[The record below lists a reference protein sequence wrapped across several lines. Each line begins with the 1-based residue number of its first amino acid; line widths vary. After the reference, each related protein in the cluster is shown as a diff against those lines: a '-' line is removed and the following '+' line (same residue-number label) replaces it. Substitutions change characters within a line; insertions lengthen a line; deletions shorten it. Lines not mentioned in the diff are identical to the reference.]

1 MQHLPDPVFPPLLTG
16 HPVDVPL
23 SPFEEACRRA
33 NRGELGAGDL
43 LWSRNSK
50 RAECAVILE
59 PEIPL
64 RRAVQM
70 GPLVQVALADCLGAL
85 LPPRVGV
92 HFRWPATLLL
102 NGAQAGETWIRASS
116 GRRDELPEWLVV
128 GFTLW
133 LAHDFGGKEPGE
145 ALSETSFAEEGAG
158 ELTRTDILQS
168 FAAHF
173 LTWLNMWQDEGF
185 RPVHESWIGRVE
197 GREAPADIVHRD
209 ERVRGRVL
217 GLNEEAELL
226 VSIGPGATRVLPLLD
241 ALEFWAPEQAAP

>member
-1 MQHLPDPVFPPLLTG
+1 MHLPDPVFPPLLTG

-23 SPFEEACRRA
+23 SPFEEACRQA
-33 NRGELGAGDL
+33 NRSELGAGDL
-43 LWSRNSK
+43 IWSRNSK

-70 GPLVQVALADCLGAL
+70 APLVQVALADCLGAL

-92 HFRWPATLLL
+92 HYRWPAALLL
-102 NGAQAGETWIRASS
+102 NGAKAGETWIRASS
-116 GRRDELPEWLVV
+116 GRRDEVPEWLVV

-133 LAHDFGGKEPGE
+133 LEHDFGGKEPGE
-145 ALSETSFAEEGAG
+145 ALGETSFAEEGAG

-173 LTWLNMWQDEGF
+173 LTWLNMWQDAGF

-197 GREAPADIVHRD
+197 GWEAPADIVHGA
-209 ERVRGRVL
+209 ERIRGRVL
-217 GLNEEAELL
+217 ELDEEAGLI
-226 VSIGPGATRVLPLLD
+226 VKPDAGAARVLPWLDLL
-241 ALEFWAPEQAAP
+241 EVWAPERAQP